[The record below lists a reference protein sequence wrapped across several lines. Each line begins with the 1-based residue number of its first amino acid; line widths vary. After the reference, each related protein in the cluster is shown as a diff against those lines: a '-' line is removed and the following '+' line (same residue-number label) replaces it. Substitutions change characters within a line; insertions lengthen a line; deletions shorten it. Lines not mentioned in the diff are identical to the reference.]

1 MFSDRSGFRCGYLCE
16 LYLDPHR
23 CHTNFR
29 HARKIL
35 IVDMICFWVN
45 LLLLFLNIFFERLP
59 RTVHFVL
66 CSDQHMSQTY
76 RQTDRQTDVHKYT
89 TTDCWQRIAVFIV
102 QHWSRAVKIQTSA
115 GMSRNIDF
123 YGVPFSSS
131 SVCSFPTCY
140 HFHLFL
146 NTSAVTL
153 IKLNNN

>member
-1 MFSDRSGFRCGYLCE
+1 MRLSLRTLSGSSSMSYEFQACSENINSWYDLLLSQFIAVVFE
-16 LYLDPHR
+16 HIL
-23 CHTNFR
+23 
-29 HARKIL
+29 RKITQNCSFC
-35 IVDMICFWVN
+35 VMFWPAYVAN
-45 LLLLFLNIFFERLP
+45 L
-59 RTVHFVL
+59 
-66 CSDQHMSQTY
+66 
-76 RQTDRQTDVHKYT
+76 QTDRQTDVHKYT